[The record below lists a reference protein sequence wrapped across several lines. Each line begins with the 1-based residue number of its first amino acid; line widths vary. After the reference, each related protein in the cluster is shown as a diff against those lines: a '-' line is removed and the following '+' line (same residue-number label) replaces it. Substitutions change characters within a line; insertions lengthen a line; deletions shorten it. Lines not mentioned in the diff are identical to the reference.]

1 MNEDVAVWFLSGD
14 DNQPKGPYCTA
25 DILTALRQG
34 QLRTDGLCWRE
45 GMPGWQSMAEVAP
58 FSTASGQ
65 AAVGEGAQG
74 TAHAVSP
81 NLGRAV
87 SKMVGL
93 TRKTAKTVSLK
104 MAISS
109 HEKHRQQLLCE
120 FGEMLYKRES
130 EVALLLQSPY
140 AEKLGQIK
148 QEDLAIDSLRRQI
161 EDTEKTRGASART
174 DLGG

>member
-1 MNEDVAVWFLSGD
+1 MNEDEAVWYLAGD
-14 DNQPKGPYCTA
+14 DNQPKGPYRAA
-25 DILTALRQG
+25 DILAALRQG
-34 QLRTDGLCWRE
+34 QLRADGLCWRE
-45 GMPGWQSMAEVAP
+45 GMPDWLSMAEVAP

-65 AAVGEGAQG
+65 GAIGDGAQG
-74 TAHAVSP
+74 TAYAASP

-120 FGEMLYKRES
+120 LGEMLYKRES
-130 EVALLLQSPY
+130 EVALFSQSPY

-161 EDTEKTRGASART
+161 ESTERTRGAPHAQ
-174 DLGG
+174 